1 MMRAVHNLWSDERG
15 NSFIEMALFAPI
27 LAALLIGTVD
37 LSRAYSA
44 KLQLE
49 QAAQRVIERV
59 QATEYKTS
67 DESAFESEAASAA
80 GTGASANIAAW
91 LECNNDGAHLD
102 YDTGS
107 CANATD
113 PYARYFQITVQQPF
127 TPMFGGSIFP
137 GAVNG
142 VVTLDATAGVRT
154 Q

>member
-67 DESAFESEAASAA
+67 DNSTLESEAAAAA
-80 GTGASANIAAW
+80 GTGASADISAW

-102 YDTGS
+102 YDTGT
-107 CANATD
+107 CASATD
-113 PYARYFQITVQQPF
+113 PRPR
-127 TPMFGGSIFP
+127 S
-137 GAVNG
+137 AV
-142 VVTLDATAGVRT
+142 AAP
-154 Q
+154 